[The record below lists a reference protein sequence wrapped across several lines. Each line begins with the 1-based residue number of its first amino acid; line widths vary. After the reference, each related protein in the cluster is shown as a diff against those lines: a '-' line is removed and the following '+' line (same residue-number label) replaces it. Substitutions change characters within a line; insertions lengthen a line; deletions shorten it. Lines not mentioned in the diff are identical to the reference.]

1 MSNLIYKSMNN
12 RIQLILKTKDISASK
27 FADEI
32 GVQRSSISHILS
44 GRNNPSLDF
53 IQKILKRFPD
63 INSDWILTGKGSMYL
78 EPDLFNIIEQP
89 KLEKVAQTSLL
100 SHSQQDIFAE
110 EPTQISDIEEVSFK
124 RRKSQNNISRFRK
137 AKDIMPKEIHA
148 AVHEADD
155 KKVIEKIKKADT
167 KKIERIVIF
176 YSDKS
181 CIEYFPE

>member
-1 MSNLIYKSMNN
+1 MNN

-78 EPDLFNIIEQP
+78 EPDLFNVIEQP
-89 KLEKVAQTSLL
+89 KTGKVAQTSLL
-100 SHSQQDIFAE
+100 NNSQQDIFTE
-110 EPTQISDIEEVSFK
+110 EPPQISDIEEIPVLK
-124 RRKSQNNISRFRK
+124 EEKLKQHIPVQK
-137 AKDIMPKEIHA
+137 PKEIIQKETQSP
-148 AVHEADD
+148 VREAED
-155 KKVIEKIKKADT
+155 KKVPEKIKKADS
-167 KKIERIVIF
+167 KRIEKIMIF

-181 CIEYFPE
+181 FAEYFPE

>member
-1 MSNLIYKSMNN
+1 MNN

-89 KLEKVAQTSLL
+89 KPEKVVQTSLL

-110 EPTQISDIEEVSFK
+110 ESAQISDIEEVTVQK
-124 RRKSQNNISRFRK
+124 EEKPKPHTPVQK
-137 AKDIMPKEIHA
+137 PKEIVQKEIHSPIQ
-148 AVHEADD
+148 ETED
-155 KKVIEKIKKADT
+155 KKVIEKIRKTDT

>member
-1 MSNLIYKSMNN
+1 
-12 RIQLILKTKDISASK
+12 
-27 FADEI
+27 
-32 GVQRSSISHILS
+32 
-44 GRNNPSLDF
+44 
-53 IQKILKRFPD
+53 
-63 INSDWILTGKGSMYL
+63 MYL

-89 KLEKVAQTSLL
+89 KPEKEIQTSLL

-110 EPTQISDIEEVSFK
+110 ESTQISDIEEVSIQK
-124 RRKSQNNISRFRK
+124 EEKPKQHIPVQKSR
-137 AKDIMPKEIHA
+137 DIMPKETHA

-155 KKVIEKIKKADT
+155 KKVIEKIKKLDT

>member
-1 MSNLIYKSMNN
+1 MNN

-89 KLEKVAQTSLL
+89 KTEKMAQTSLL
-100 SHSQQDIFAE
+100 SNSQQDIFTE
-110 EPTQISDIEEVSFK
+110 EPPQISDIEEIPVQK
-124 RRKSQNNISRFRK
+124 EEK
-137 AKDIMPKEIHA
+137 PKQHVPVQKPREIIQKETQSP
-148 AVHEADD
+148 VREAED
-155 KKVIEKIKKADT
+155 KKVPEKIKKADS
-167 KKIERIVIF
+167 KRIEKIMIF

-181 CIEYFPE
+181 FAEYFPE

>member
-1 MSNLIYKSMNN
+1 MNN

-89 KLEKVAQTSLL
+89 KPEKVVQTSLL

-110 EPTQISDIEEVSFK
+110 ESTQISDIEEVSIQK
-124 RRKSQNNISRFRK
+124 EEKPKQHIPVQKSKEIVRRKSIRLYRGT
-137 AKDIMPKEIHA
+137 E
-148 AVHEADD
+148 D
-155 KKVIEKIKKADT
+155 KKVIEKIRKSDT
-167 KKIERIVIF
+167 KKI
-176 YSDKS
+176 
-181 CIEYFPE
+181 

>member
-1 MSNLIYKSMNN
+1 MNE

-63 INSDWILTGKGSMYL
+63 ISPDWILTGKGSMYM
-78 EPDLFNIIEQP
+78 EPDLFTTIEEPKQEKIVTNEVIEDSEEPETEESVILPYENEQIPTPKPLKPSQP
-89 KLEKVAQTSLL
+89 K
-100 SHSQQDIFAE
+100 I
-110 EPTQISDIEEVSFK
+110 VS
-124 RRKSQNNISRFRK
+124 
-137 AKDIMPKEIHA
+137 
-148 AVHEADD
+148 
-155 KKVIEKIKKADT
+155 KIKDT
-167 KKIERIVIF
+167 SENKGPDIIMKPVGKKIERIIIF

-181 CIEYFPE
+181 CIEYIPE